1 MSEFVIKPKVD
12 ETQEF
17 IEIANNFSNP
27 LEIVREAIS
36 NSYDAK
42 ASQIK
47 ISFDVVSE
55 YDESILKIVI
65 EDNGAGMDK
74 DGLQSFFDLGN
85 SLRRNDPSSI
95 GEKGHGTKVYLNS
108 KKIEL
113 ITKKDKTEY
122 SASMDEPYRK
132 LHNREIPEVKV
143 KENSPHQMS
152 SNGSIITIW
161 GYNNNRR
168 DKFSHEILRDYIMW
182 FTKHGAIEN
191 AFVQSG
197 NQVILFLKG
206 LGKDDFEEI
215 KQGHYFPD
223 DSDDINNLF
232 TNYKMQAPDYYCKK
246 IIRSGKL
253 KNFPEINYHA
263 IFAIEGKYVKYG
275 YNSMLRRR
283 GYNAPNGA
291 YTIQDRYGLWL
302 CKDFIPIQRK
312 NDWITYKGSE
322 YTKFHA
328 FFNCQSFRL
337 TANRGSIENTPSE
350 VLLDIKEEVQTIY
363 DEILKSDDWT
373 LIEWLEEESN
383 ARQTIEKE
391 KNNFSWRLKKI
402 NNSNIATYK
411 GLTLVEPERESGV
424 FALFLLL
431 STIEPDLFPFQIVDY
446 DTHNGIDV
454 IAKGDKNT
462 PIFNAKL
469 FYVEFKRTLE
479 KGFNHSFENIHSI
492 VCWDT
497 KVKHDEILHDL
508 SNEERKLQIVSPKN
522 QNDYTRYFLDNP
534 RKAHRI
540 EVFVL
545 KQYLKEKINID
556 FTPRTKDS
564 LV

>member
-1 MSEFVIKPKVD
+1 MKVTVI
-12 ETQEF
+12 
-17 IEIANNFSNP
+17 
-27 LEIVREAIS
+27 
-36 NSYDAK
+36 
-42 ASQIK
+42 
-47 ISFDVVSE
+47 
-55 YDESILKIVI
+55 
-65 EDNGAGMDK
+65 GAG
-74 DGLQSFFDLGN
+74 N
-85 SLRRNDPSSI
+85 
-95 GEKGHGTKVYLNS
+95 V
-108 KKIEL
+108 
-113 ITKKDKTEY
+113 
-122 SASMDEPYRK
+122 
-132 LHNREIPEVKV
+132 
-143 KENSPHQMS
+143 
-152 SNGSIITIW
+152 
-161 GYNNNRR
+161 
-168 DKFSHEILRDYIMW
+168 
-182 FTKHGAIEN
+182 GATCAN
-191 AFVQSG
+191 VLA
-197 NQVILFLKG
+197 
-206 LGKDDFEEI
+206 
-215 KQGHYFPD
+215 H
-223 DSDDINNLF
+223 
-232 TNYKMQAPDYYCKK
+232 
-246 IIRSGKL
+246 
-253 KNFPEINYHA
+253 
-263 IFAIEGKYVKYG
+263 
-275 YNSMLRRR
+275 
-283 GYNAPNGA
+283 
-291 YTIQDRYGLWL
+291 
-302 CKDFIPIQRK
+302 KDFL
-312 NDWITYKGSE
+312 E
-322 YTKFHA
+322 
-328 FFNCQSFRL
+328 
-337 TANRGSIENTPSE
+337 EV

-469 FYVEFKRTLE
+469 FYVEFKRTLA